1 MGNSNSSNKISAQD
15 KAILDMKVQRD
26 KLHQYQKR
34 IRVITDRETEIAREC
49 LRKENKSGALLALRR
64 KKYQESLL
72 QKTDQQL
79 AQLETLTSD
88 VEFAQVQKDVVF
100 GLQQGTSV
108 LKEIHKEMGGLDK
121 VEMIMG
127 ESAEARAYQE
137 EINDMLGG
145 KMSNQDEDDVEDELE
160 AMEREANALQNH
172 VYEPIDFSAIT
183 TLNEA
188 EPQSGAKIVQKTWM
202 ERMDQEPELNSD
214 ADEQLLMHIPFTGQI
229 RLHSILLRTST
240 TSHAPM
246 TLKLYLN
253 REDLDFS
260 TATSLPPT
268 QTLELAQSNDIQE
281 IGIKRA
287 LFNTVRSLDLFFEDN
302 WGSGE
307 EEVTKVSYLGFKGEW
322 MRLSRE
328 PVNFIYE
335 AAANPGDHKMAS
347 GVGEKLGSDVGGAGG
362 RDGV

>member
-160 AMEREANALQNH
+160 AMEREANGKAAADSLPDAPSGVMEGELPDVPSETPEQKAKRRREARAARAQAR
-172 VYEPIDFSAIT
+172 EPI
-183 TLNEA
+183 
-188 EPQSGAKIVQKTWM
+188 
-202 ERMDQEPELNSD
+202 
-214 ADEQLLMHIPFTGQI
+214 
-229 RLHSILLRTST
+229 
-240 TSHAPM
+240 
-246 TLKLYLN
+246 
-253 REDLDFS
+253 
-260 TATSLPPT
+260 
-268 QTLELAQSNDIQE
+268 
-281 IGIKRA
+281 
-287 LFNTVRSLDLFFEDN
+287 
-302 WGSGE
+302 
-307 EEVTKVSYLGFKGEW
+307 
-322 MRLSRE
+322 
-328 PVNFIYE
+328 
-335 AAANPGDHKMAS
+335 AA
-347 GVGEKLGSDVGGAGG
+347 
-362 RDGV
+362 